1 MTKPSQGIEM
11 TPSGMV
17 LYQAEPVRLYPEAN
31 LNPTTAAIDGV
42 FIIAYLTA
50 GERDEGDEAVHVAQV
65 SLMVLAIASLLA

>member
-1 MTKPSQGIEM
+1 
-11 TPSGMV
+11 
-17 LYQAEPVRLYPEAN
+17 

-42 FIIAYLTA
+42 FVVAYLTA